1 MNQIKGKNKIKI
13 NRTSLSYYYYPE
25 IFQYYIIAKELDY
38 SVKMHSDFYS
48 IITNQQKLEESKH
61 EFMTF
66 VEDDGTNK
74 IFETEIDIDINL
86 KEYSNEI
93 YAVPVRKGINLIEE
107 GLFKVTYFNY
117 ENHKDKSNK
126 KTLIIVFTIIGAIL
140 VIVAVLIIYYK
151 VCKKKQNSIEDLNEP
166 ITDGNIELN

>member
-1 MNQIKGKNKIKI
+1 
-13 NRTSLSYYYYPE
+13 
-25 IFQYYIIAKELDY
+25 
-38 SVKMHSDFYS
+38 MHSDFYS

-140 VIVAVLIIYYK
+140 VIVALLIIYYK

>member
-1 MNQIKGKNKIKI
+1 MNLWH
-13 NRTSLSYYYYPE
+13 LS
-25 IFQYYIIAKELDY
+25 
-38 SVKMHSDFYS
+38 
-48 IITNQQKLEESKH
+48 N
-61 EFMTF
+61 
-66 VEDDGTNK
+66 DGTNK

-107 GLFKVTYFNY
+107 GLFKMTYFNY
-117 ENHKDKSNK
+117 ENHKDKDKSNK